1 MGVKERLEEY
11 ILYKGLK
18 KREFSRM
25 VGKSPAFVT
34 NISKGISNDVLNSI
48 SNQFPDLNV
57 TWLLTGK
64 EDMILRENAVSTEK
78 SVEISKEAWG
88 VLKEQATIM
97 SRQMDSIVIKDNQI
111 NDLIEMLKH
120 LIYNKKTEGKI
131 CVG

>member
-97 SRQMDSIVIKDNQI
+97 SRQMDSIVMKDNQI

>member
-64 EDMILRENAVSTEK
+64 EDMILRENADSTEK

-97 SRQMDSIVIKDNQI
+97 SRQMDSIVMKDSQI

>member
-64 EDMILRENAVSTEK
+64 EDMILRENTVSTEK

-97 SRQMDSIVIKDNQI
+97 SRQMDSIVMKDNQI

>member
-78 SVEISKEAWG
+78 TVEISKEAWG

-97 SRQMDSIVIKDNQI
+97 SRQMDSIVMKDNQI

>member
-64 EDMILRENAVSTEK
+64 EEMILRENAVSTEK

-97 SRQMDSIVIKDNQI
+97 SRQMDSIVMKDNQI